1 VGSKKEFLEKLEE
14 EKEYEQNIL
23 YEIFTN
29 KTNDAQENK
38 KRCATT

>member
-1 VGSKKEFLEKLEE
+1 
-14 EKEYEQNIL
+14 L

-38 KRCATT
+38 KRCATTWQSNKGK